1 MMSKRRSTRAPVGSK
16 TPTQVTTTTLTPLE
30 EKVVRMRRGLRAPE
44 TLMLGTAA
52 EGHPEA
58 EAALAEMEQRFLAE
72 AGPRTNAAKH
82 KIVNA
87 LRGVSPRKP

>member
-1 MMSKRRSTRAPVGSK
+1 MMSKRRTTSAPK
-16 TPTQVTTTTLTPLE
+16 TPTRVTTTTLTPLE
-30 EKVVRMRRGLRAPE
+30 EKVVRMRHGLRAPN

-72 AGPRTNAAKH
+72 VGPRTNSAKR
-82 KIVNA
+82 KIVSA
-87 LRGVSPRKP
+87 LRDATPPRKR